1 MLKQMFTAV
10 VLGLGLTSIP
20 ALALEPTSGAT
31 TEVNGLQMYYE
42 VHGETG
48 EPIVLLHGAYMTIP
62 SNWDALIPTLA
73 KTHQVIAV
81 EMQAHGRTSDRDT
94 PITYEGMADDVA
106 ALLDQLGVDQAVV
119 FGYSM
124 GASTA
129 IQVAVRHPEKVS
141 RLVAASGGIAYEAY
155 PEGFYEMIESIT
167 PEMMLDSPFDEEF
180 LKFGKTREDFAAL
193 VEKLRALDLDRFA
206 WPEEEIAKIDVPT
219 LLIFG
224 DADVIEME
232 HITRMYRLLGGRSD
246 GDMKGLPKL
255 QLAVL
260 PGTSHINVFFN
271 PQNVEIMKII
281 VPTFLA
287 QELPAPP
294 QMQMPTE

>member
-1 MLKQMFTAV
+1 MLKQMLAAAALAV
-10 VLGLGLTSIP
+10 ALVSGP
-20 ALALEPTSGAT
+20 VLALEPTSGT
-31 TEVNGLQMYYE
+31 TAEINGLQMYYE
-42 VHGETG
+42 VHGESG
-48 EPIVLLHGAYMTIP
+48 EPLVLLHGAYMTIP
-62 SNWDALIPTLA
+62 TNWDVLIPTLS

-81 EMQAHGRTSDRDT
+81 ELQNHGRTTDRDT

-106 ALLDQLGVDQAVV
+106 ALLDHLAVEKAVV

-129 IQVAVRHPEKVS
+129 IQVAVRHPEKVT
-141 RLVAASGGIAYEAY
+141 RLIAASGGIAYEAY
-155 PEGFYEMIESIT
+155 PEGFYEMIETIT
-167 PEMMLDSPFDEEF
+167 PEMMLSSPFDEAH
-180 LKFGKTREDFAAL
+180 LKFGKTEEDFAAL
-193 VEKLRALDLDRFA
+193 VEKLKALDLDRFA
-206 WPEEEIAKIDVPT
+206 WPDEEIAKIAVPT

-232 HITRMYRLLGGRSD
+232 HITKMYRLLGGHSD

-255 QLAVL
+255 QLAIL

-271 PQNVEIMKII
+271 PQNVEIMKVI

-294 QMQMPTE
+294 QMQM

>member
-1 MLKQMFTAV
+1 MFKQILPAALALALAV
-10 VLGLGLTSIP
+10 TP
-20 ALALEPTSGAT
+20 ATALEPTTGAT
-31 TEVNGLQMYYE
+31 AEINGLTMYYE

-48 EPIVLLHGAYMTIP
+48 EPLVLLHGAYMTIP
-62 SNWDALIPTLA
+62 TNWDAIIPTLSQ
-73 KTHQVIAV
+73 THQVIAL
-81 EMQAHGRTSDRDT
+81 EFQAHGRTSDRDT
-94 PITYEGMADDVA
+94 PITYEAMADDVA
-106 ALLDQLGVDQAVV
+106 ALLDHLEVEKAVV

-124 GASTA
+124 GASVG
-129 IQVAVRHPEKVS
+129 IQVAVRHPERVT

-167 PEMMLDSPFDEEF
+167 PEMMLNSPFDEEYM
-180 LKFGKTREDFAAL
+180 KFGKTKENFVAL

-206 WPEEEIAKIDVPT
+206 WPEEEIAKIAVPT

-224 DADVIEME
+224 DADVIEIE
-232 HITRMYRLLGGRSD
+232 HIAKLYRLLGGHSD

-255 QLAVL
+255 QLAIL

-271 PQNVEIMKII
+271 PANVELLKTI

-287 QELPAPP
+287 QQLPQAP
-294 QMQMPTE
+294 QMPF